1 MGHGVSIFIFT
12 VVLLSYDLNCT
23 YNEIHIDALFFLI
36 FFLVLPYVGFL
47 CYISIRAVFVIAP
60 RLLNQRVSK

>member
-36 FFLVLPYVGFL
+36 FFLVFDLMLVFYV
-47 CYISIRAVFVIAP
+47 ISLFV
-60 RLLNQRVSK
+60 LSL